1 MKIHLGNL
9 RKLIR
14 EILEQENKKN
24 HWGGSIPDENYEEEL
39 LNDPSYKEK
48 SVYVPDDVKQ
58 KINKWAKK
66 MGLVK
71 NKE

>member
-1 MKIHLGNL
+1 MKIHIGKL

-14 EILEQENKKN
+14 EILEQERKKN
-24 HWGGSIPDENYEEEL
+24 HWGGSFPDENYEEEL
-39 LNDPSYKEK
+39 LSDPGYEAK

-66 MGLVK
+66 MGLAK
-71 NKE
+71 SKE